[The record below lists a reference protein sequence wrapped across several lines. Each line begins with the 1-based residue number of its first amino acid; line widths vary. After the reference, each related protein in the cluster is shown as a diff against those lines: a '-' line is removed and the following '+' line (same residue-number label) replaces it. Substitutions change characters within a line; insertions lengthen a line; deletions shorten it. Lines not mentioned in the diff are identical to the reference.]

1 MPSTTRFLLKISND
15 LIVKKCF
22 HICMFSAFLICII
35 ISFDANIWKYF
46 ISNFKNLKKNQNRT
60 CCHYFR
66 EFSKKMEIIINFAT
80 IFGNSA
86 GEKQESHGRRGF
98 KKNTPCPPISTGI
111 PSILYSPR
119 LQSAWAAACI
129 SL

>member
-1 MPSTTRFLLKISND
+1 
-15 LIVKKCF
+15 
-22 HICMFSAFLICII
+22 MFSAFLICII
-35 ISFDANIWKYF
+35 ISFGTDIWKYF
-46 ISNFKNLKKNQNRT
+46 ISNFKNLKKSQNRT

-98 KKNTPCPPISTGI
+98 KKTPPANRPPMANIPRNSLYPLFSSGYGSTVSSPGYSLHFLIISIEYLITD
-111 PSILYSPR
+111 YY
-119 LQSAWAAACI
+119 
-129 SL
+129 